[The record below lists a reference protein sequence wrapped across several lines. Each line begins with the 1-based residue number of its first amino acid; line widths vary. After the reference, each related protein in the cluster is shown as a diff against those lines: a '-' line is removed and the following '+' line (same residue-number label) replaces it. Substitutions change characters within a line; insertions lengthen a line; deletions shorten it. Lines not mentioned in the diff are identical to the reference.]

1 MNELSSCRQLLGG
14 KAPTDNARFQ
24 VEIVNRAVRYA
35 LSNLA
40 FFKSVS
46 EIDETDR
53 TYGKVVE
60 VRVSRENWK
69 SIRDKLDQMAA
80 MNESDLLQYCV
91 KGYLKQL
98 QSMRALPDDS
108 QFHLEEET
116 QNQLT

>member
-1 MNELSSCRQLLGG
+1 VNELSSCRQLLGG
-14 KAPTDNARFQ
+14 KAPADNARFQ

-35 LSNLA
+35 LSNFP

-53 TYGKVVE
+53 TYGKVIE
-60 VRVSRENWK
+60 IKVSRENWR

-80 MNESDLLQYCV
+80 MNESDLLQFCL

-98 QSMRALPDDS
+98 QSMRALPDDPE
-108 QFHLEEET
+108 FHLEEDIQHFT
-116 QNQLT
+116 